1 MVDSINMK
9 KKKQQNLNKLVLKDY
24 IEAVLNAKTVGRD
37 EYDVKEKNAGSE
49 DELQEDK
56 D

>member
-1 MVDSINMK
+1 MK
-9 KKKQQNLNKLVLKDY
+9 KKKQQNFNKLVMKDY
-24 IEAVLNAKTVGRD
+24 IEAILKAKTEEGD